1 MTDTTTLIQ
10 RLREDLPKVNEP
22 ESQFSCVATP
32 DIRQAA
38 DALEQQAAEE
48 ANALRTSLA
57 HWKVFGEHAEGERSR
72 LQGEVMRLQ
81 HELARLRH
89 E

>member
-1 MTDTTTLIQ
+1 MVMSDLVE
-10 RLREDLPKVNEP
+10 RLRRRTLVHHGG
-22 ESQFSCVATP
+22 ESKYGWNLTEGDSELHVEAATE
-32 DIRQAA
+32 I
-38 DALEQQAAEE
+38 E
-48 ANALRTSLA
+48 ALRTSLA